1 MDIQRAVQ
9 GKTLDISE
17 KGRRQDGRLIS
28 LDRRLFMQFMA
39 FGGATG
45 HGEDQPG
52 FGSALEGTEASGSGA
67 TSPDTSHYIQALES
81 AGIQGAL
88 YEDIND
94 PNGIGLLTFSEHP
107 DDFITKTR
115 PLLKGAPF
123 NRLRLKPEYTM
134 LGRTYSI
141 GYEDDLE
148 RVLIQR
154 PIQRVTDP
162 QLPWVI
168 WYPVR
173 RSGSFERLPAE
184 EQRTILMEHGG
195 IGRAYGSADLAYD
208 IRLACFG
215 LDKNDNDFVIGL
227 LGHDLYPLS
236 NIVERMRKTVQ
247 TSQYLTNLGPF
258 FVGKAA
264 WQSKQVNQ

>member
-17 KGRRQDGRLIS
+17 KGRAQDGRVIS

-39 FGGATG
+39 FGRA
-45 HGEDQPG
+45 P
-52 FGSALEGTEASGSGA
+52 ALEDGPPVE
-67 TSPDTSHYIQALES
+67 TSLLTKALEE
-81 AGIQGAL
+81 AGVQGAL

-94 PNGIGLLTFSEHP
+94 PAGVGLLTFSEDPH
-107 DDFITKTR
+107 DFLTKTR
-115 PLLKGAPF
+115 PLLRSGPF
-123 NRLRLKPEYTM
+123 AGLQLKTEFTM

-141 GYEDDLE
+141 GYEEDLE
-148 RVLIQR
+148 RVLITR

-162 QLPWVI
+162 ALSWAI

-173 RSGSFERLPAE
+173 RSGAFERLPAD

-195 IGRAYGSADLAYD
+195 IGRAYGQADLAYD

-215 LDKNDNDFVIGL
+215 LDKNDNDFVVGL
-227 LGHDLYPLS
+227 LGHQLYPLS
-236 NIVERMRKTVQ
+236 NIVERMRKTKQ

-258 FVGKAA
+258 FIGKVA
-264 WQSKQVNQ
+264 WQSKGVNP

>member
-17 KGRRQDGRLIS
+17 KGRTQDGRVIS

-39 FGGATG
+39 FGRA
-45 HGEDQPG
+45 P
-52 FGSALEGTEASGSGA
+52 ALEDVPPVETGLLTK
-67 TSPDTSHYIQALES
+67 ALEE
-81 AGIQGAL
+81 AGVQGVL

-94 PNGIGLLTFSEHP
+94 PSGMGLLTFSENP
-107 DDFITKTR
+107 DDFLTKTR
-115 PLLKGAPF
+115 SALKTNPF
-123 NRLRLKPEYTM
+123 ASLRLKPEYTM

-141 GYEDDLE
+141 GYEEDLE
-148 RVLIQR
+148 RVLITR

-162 QLPWVI
+162 GLPWAI

-173 RSGSFERLPAE
+173 RSGAFERLPPE

-227 LGHDLYPLS
+227 LGHELYPLS
-236 NIVERMRKTVQ
+236 NIVERMRKTKQ

-258 FVGKAA
+258 FVGKVA
-264 WQSKQVNQ
+264 WQSKQVFT